1 MKNSKSTIL
10 FQKRAVQ
17 YAVIA
22 AHIVAKEG
30 EKKFQERI
38 RKNGFHPDLK
48 RCFEKMFPEADMK
61 LHKFS

>member
-1 MKNSKSTIL
+1 LKNSKSTI

-30 EKKFQERI
+30 EKKFQEQI
-38 RKNGFHPDLK
+38 RKNGFHPELK
-48 RCFEKMFPEADMK
+48 KCFKKIFLESDIKR
-61 LHKFS
+61 